1 MKTELEF
8 LKYIKSEIQSAKNG
22 EGISFNLRF
31 IVKDVDERIK
41 EIDAVTKK
49 GQETLKE
56 MKEFMETLKDFDTWK
71 EWKNTDPIEPVQQA
85 EWDDS
90 HELNNVMNNIVDE
103 VFPEFTLSKS
113 VFDKLS
119 DLPREHWKQIDWETN
134 EYLKITYETQFIV
147 PLDSGNSLHCHHA
160 DYDVNGTIYRLTWTI
175 GGAAN
180 EQPIMERKIN

>member
-22 EGISFNLRF
+22 EGIAFNLKF
-31 IVKDVDERIK
+31 INRDIDKRIK
-41 EIDAVTKK
+41 EIEVTNTAVDTI
-49 GQETLKE
+49 KE

-71 EWKNTDPIEPVQQA
+71 EWKNTDPITEV

-134 EYLKITYETQFIV
+134 EYTAVLYKTQELAPI
-147 PLDSGNSLHCHHA
+147 DSGNSLHCHHA
-160 DYDVNGTIYRLTWTI
+160 DFDVDGIMYRLTWTI